1 MRKNGQVRIIGGRWR
16 SRRLR
21 CAAVRG
27 LRPSPDALRETL
39 FNWLAARLPGAACL
53 DLFAGSG
60 ALGFEAASRG
70 AAHVA
75 LVESHPRAVA
85 ALRANRAALQA
96 EGQVDIFPGRAMRFL
111 RGGGDGDGNGGGGDG
126 GDGDGHGESG
136 ESNQTGGARNQTGDK
151 SNDTP
156 GRRFDIIFLDP
167 PFAAPG
173 LLAAACQNLRP
184 HLNPRALIYI
194 ESPPAAALPLAA
206 DWRIIRRKRRGAAQ
220 STLIQT

>member
-111 RGGGDGDGNGGGGDG
+111 RGGGDGNG
-126 GDGDGHGESG
+126 GDGDGRGESG
-136 ESNQTGGARNQTGDK
+136 ESNQTGDDGDGHSARNQTDK